1 MNGIN
6 VKTMTYDWMTELQKK
21 IKSNKTYYNWQEL
34 KSDADGHPNGI
45 LILTFALYKRYNT
58 ILAKN
63 TESLFQILHIDSI
76 PLKIVRNSNII
87 ITTEFKEVVSHYMCK
102 DEQSYFTNGNF
113 LTAICP
119 VRKKLEYLFLLSM
132 RDPSDPSARIPK
144 EYLDEEQLNWAE
156 KNPFIKTIEDKIVF
170 VPELIRNK
178 GEK

>member
-1 MNGIN
+1 M
-6 VKTMTYDWMTELQKK
+6 KTDWMTELNKK
-21 IKSNKTYYNWQEL
+21 RKSNKTYYNWHEL
-34 KSDADGHPNGI
+34 KSDAGGLPNGI

-63 TESLFQILHIDSI
+63 RQSLYQTLYIDSI
-76 PLKIVRNSNII
+76 PPKILRNSYII
-87 ITTEFKEVVSHYMCK
+87 ISTDYKEVIAHYMCK

-132 RDPSDPSARIPK
+132 RDPNDLSARIPK
-144 EYLDEEQLNWAE
+144 EYLTDKQLSWAK

>member
-1 MNGIN
+1 M
-6 VKTMTYDWMTELQKK
+6 V
-21 IKSNKTYYNWQEL
+21 
-34 KSDADGHPNGI
+34 
-45 LILTFALYKRYNT
+45 TFEY
-58 ILAKN
+58 
-63 TESLFQILHIDSI
+63 
-76 PLKIVRNSNII
+76 
-87 ITTEFKEVVSHYMCK
+87 KEVISHYMCR
-102 DEQSYFTNGNF
+102 DEQSYFTNGSF

-170 VPELIRNK
+170 VPELIRNR